1 MKLLIELDM
10 DNDCF
15 AADPNKEASRIL
27 REYAYELN
35 WRLVENINLKDLNGT
50 TVGKAVI
57 ELN

>member
-10 DNDCF
+10 DNDAF
-15 AADPNKEASRIL
+15 VADPNKEASRIL

-35 WRLVENINLKDLNGT
+35 WHLVQNVSLKDLNGT

>member
-10 DNDCF
+10 DNDAF
-15 AADPNKEASRIL
+15 VADPNKEASRIL

-35 WRLVENINLKDLNGT
+35 WHLVQNVSLKDLNGT
-50 TVGKAVI
+50 TVGRAVI